1 VGWIFHYLTLPLYG
15 LVQLIFHFIPF
26 VITSLIIL
34 LFRLLSKLFGTLFRP
49 ILWVF
54 DRSFLQIEKTYL
66 TGLKQ
71 ALRGR
76 LLVLGAVIAVSLASL
91 LLLPKLGMELI
102 PDMSQGEFFVEI
114 TLPTGSQL
122 ENTDRVIANLA
133 NFTAGLEG
141 VERTYALAGTGSLMN
156 VSASQGGEYW
166 GKLNV
171 VMKADSSALA
181 NQLVMDKM
189 RSYLSKQAGVL
200 SQFGKPSLFTFA
212 TPLAVQIVGFDLANL
227 AKYSQKMQ
235 DSMQGDNRFADV
247 KSSLNST
254 MGNSPNWVSM
264 HPMYLKS
271 SPHKLVAK
279 WRPSSVLKIEK

>member
-1 VGWIFHYLTLPLYG
+1 
-15 LVQLIFHFIPF
+15 
-26 VITSLIIL
+26 
-34 LFRLLSKLFGTLFRP
+34 
-49 ILWVF
+49 
-54 DRSFLQIEKTYL
+54 
-66 TGLKQ
+66 
-71 ALRGR
+71 
-76 LLVLGAVIAVSLASL
+76 LASL

-200 SQFGKPSLFTFA
+200 SQFGK
-212 TPLAVQIVGFDLANL
+212 
-227 AKYSQKMQ
+227 
-235 DSMQGDNRFADV
+235 
-247 KSSLNST
+247 
-254 MGNSPNWVSM
+254 
-264 HPMYLKS
+264 HYLLLLHLWPCK
-271 SPHKLVAK
+271 
-279 WRPSSVLKIEK
+279 